1 MFCALGITRVI
12 THLRSAY
19 VQIYK
24 QSNIHRH
31 IAHHITYFRYYV
43 DNGISSILVK
53 RRKDTARSIYD
64 PLYISIRNPTRPIG
78 NVLSA
83 GFIYFNTIFSG
94 SSSVGWDDIAEEWFK
109 LECEKILSLWNQ
121 LGYIWHWCDFGGY
134 HGDHLKGKL
143 TFYGNFH
150 AISSKCVRT
159 QLWGNVIL
167 MFKVLMKALCLNC
180 CIHIVG
186 DLHLQT
192 TFSKLYLVSFC
203 NFGHRYDCFAKK
215 KCEKSKHFFT
225 MKLRFQ
231 LKRL

>member
-1 MFCALGITRVI
+1 MIIV
-12 THLRSAY
+12 
-19 VQIYK
+19 
-24 QSNIHRH
+24 
-31 IAHHITYFRYYV
+31 
-43 DNGISSILVK
+43 SSILVK

-83 GFIYFNTIFSG
+83 GFIYFNNIFSG
-94 SSSVGWDDIAEEWFK
+94 SSCVGWDDIAEEWFK
-109 LECEKILSLWNQ
+109 LECEKILLLWNQ

-134 HGDHLKGKL
+134 HGDQLKGKL

-159 QLWGNVIL
+159 QLWENVIL

-186 DLHLQT
+186 GSASTNNVFKAVSCQFLQ
-192 TFSKLYLVSFC
+192 LWPQIWLFC
-203 NFGHRYDCFAKK
+203 KEKMRK
-215 KCEKSKHFFT
+215 KSKHFLIWEWNYVSNLKQ
-225 MKLRFQ
+225 KLQ
-231 LKRL
+231 

>member
-1 MFCALGITRVI
+1 MIIV
-12 THLRSAY
+12 
-19 VQIYK
+19 
-24 QSNIHRH
+24 
-31 IAHHITYFRYYV
+31 
-43 DNGISSILVK
+43 SSILVK

-94 SSSVGWDDIAEEWFK
+94 SSSVGWDDIAKEWFK

>member
-1 MFCALGITRVI
+1 MIIV
-12 THLRSAY
+12 
-19 VQIYK
+19 
-24 QSNIHRH
+24 
-31 IAHHITYFRYYV
+31 
-43 DNGISSILVK
+43 SSILVK

-109 LECEKILSLWNQ
+109 LEGEKILLLWNQ
-121 LGYIWHWCDFGGY
+121 IGYIWHWCDFGGY

-143 TFYGNFH
+143 TFYSNFH

-186 DLHLQT
+186 GSASTNNVFKAVSCQFLQ
-192 TFSKLYLVSFC
+192 LWPQIWLFC
-203 NFGHRYDCFAKK
+203 KEKNAKNPNI
-215 KCEKSKHFFT
+215 SW

-231 LKRL
+231 LKANTSIMKINQLDKVMDH